1 MTGPAMQFTVSI
13 VFQDS
18 LFLQQNT
25 FLEQVIFNL
34 GRIILNNV
42 SKTRGISKHNFMH
55 FWAGDQLLWNKLVP
69 LVF

>member
-25 FLEQVIFNL
+25 VFLEQVIFNL

-42 SKTRGISKHNFMH
+42 SRTRGISKHNFMH
-55 FWAGDQLLWNKLVP
+55 F
-69 LVF
+69 

>member
-42 SKTRGISKHNFMH
+42 SRTRGISKHNFMH
-55 FWAGDQLLWNKLVP
+55 F
-69 LVF
+69 

>member
-1 MTGPAMQFTVSI
+1 MTGPAMQFTVST

-34 GRIILNNV
+34 GRIILNNA
-42 SKTRGISKHNFMH
+42 SRTHGISKHNFMH
-55 FWAGDQLLWNKLVP
+55 F
-69 LVF
+69 